1 MLTRLWFGTHT
12 VAEFIDPDWGHK
24 VNSGVGL
31 ANRPARL
38 HGLAG
43 RYDNPVLFPSKGFMN
58 SATVAL
64 AHL

>member
-43 RYDNPVLFPSKGFMN
+43 LYDNPMPELTLSPFRD
-58 SATVAL
+58 L
-64 AHL
+64 